1 MTEEQGTGIIIRNT
15 GVQLGSMQLAGP
27 EEVVGRATAIANEL
41 AKIIQDKKLF
51 STISGKQF
59 VRVEGWTTLGALL
72 GVTPQEVSN
81 SADGDGV
88 YTAVVEL
95 VRVSDGRIVGRASA
109 ECGAPDEV
117 DRSGNPTWAD
127 RPQYARRS
135 MAATRATGKA
145 FRLAFSWIMSLAGY
159 EVTPWEEMQ
168 GVVFDEPNKAQP
180 TKVEKGALQL
190 ERPLSPENLRSSLA
204 VKADSKY
211 AQAKGSDKQR
221 DFVASLLGQCVD
233 NDKNS
238 RHAILKY
245 LTGSSSTKDVAG
257 KLIPT
262 LLDWLNP
269 DTDYNPDP
277 VSCKEANR
285 VLTAAFKEQ
294 GQTEFPVE

>member
-1 MTEEQGTGIIIRNT
+1 MNEEQGTEIIIRDS

-41 AKIIQDKKLF
+41 AKIIQDKKLY
-51 STISGKQF
+51 SKIQGKDF

-81 SADGDGV
+81 SADEEGV

-127 RPQYARRS
+127 RAQYARRS

-168 GVVFDEPNKAQP
+168 GVVFDEPKKAQQ
-180 TKVEKGALQL
+180 TKTERQL
-190 ERPLSPENLRSSLA
+190 ERPLSPESLRSSLA

-211 AQAKGSDKQR
+211 PQAKGSEKQR
-221 DFVASLLGQCVD
+221 NYVASLLGQCVD
-233 NDKNS
+233 NDKNA

-245 LTGSSSTKDVAG
+245 LTGSSSTKNVAG
-257 KLIPT
+257 KLIPA
-262 LLDWLNP
+262 LIDWLNP
-269 DTDYNPDP
+269 DTDHNPDP
-277 VSCKEANR
+277 ISCKEAQR
-285 VLTAAFKEQ
+285 VLKAALKEQ
-294 GQTEFPVE
+294 GQQEFPVE

>member
-1 MTEEQGTGIIIRNT
+1 MTDEERTEIIIRDE

-27 EEVVGRATAIANEL
+27 EEVVGRATGIANEL

-51 STISGKQF
+51 SVIQGKQF

-81 SADGDGV
+81 SADDEGV

-109 ECGAPDEV
+109 ECGAPDEI
-117 DRSGNPTWAD
+117 DRSGQPTWAT
-127 RPQYARRS
+127 RARYARRS

-145 FRLAFSWIMSLAGY
+145 FRLAFSWIMALAGY

-168 GVVFDEPNKAQP
+168 GVVDGDVKEV
-180 TKVEKGALQL
+180 TKERQVK
-190 ERPLSPENLRSSLA
+190 RPLDPKSLRSMLSR
-204 VKADSKY
+204 KADKEY

-221 DFVASLLGQCVD
+221 NYVASLLGQCVD

-245 LTGSSSTKDVAG
+245 LTGSSSTNDIAG
-257 KLIPT
+257 KLVPT
-262 LLDWLNP
+262 LIDWLNP
-269 DTDYNPDP
+269 DDKFNPDSM
-277 VSCKEANR
+277 SCKEANW
-285 VLTAAFKEQ
+285 VLTAALKDQ
-294 GQTEFPVE
+294 GQQELDIAKD

>member
-1 MTEEQGTGIIIRNT
+1 MEDERTELIIRDA

-41 AKIIQDKKLF
+41 AKIIKDKKLF
-51 STISGKQF
+51 SKIQGKDF

-81 SADGDGV
+81 SADEGGV

-117 DRSGNPTWAD
+117 DRSGHPTWAD

-168 GVVFDEPNKAQP
+168 GVVFDEPKKAQP
-180 TKVEKGALQL
+180 TKAKKDALQIS
-190 ERPLSPENLRSSLA
+190 RPYDAQELKATIVKIMSAEKQKQTKATDVMRKVAAAQMNTLFGGDDNRHLA
-204 VKADSKY
+204 
-211 AQAKGSDKQR
+211 
-221 DFVASLLGQCVD
+221 C
-233 NDKNS
+233 
-238 RHAILKY
+238 KY
-245 LTGSSSTKDVAG
+245 LVGAESTGKMGSEKIAALLRWMKVERFDD
-257 KLIPT
+257 IP
-262 LLDWLNP
+262 DE
-269 DTDYNPDP
+269 
-277 VSCKEANR
+277 VVIAEANA
-285 VLTAAFKEQ
+285 VVKE
-294 GQTEFPVE
+294 VVKK